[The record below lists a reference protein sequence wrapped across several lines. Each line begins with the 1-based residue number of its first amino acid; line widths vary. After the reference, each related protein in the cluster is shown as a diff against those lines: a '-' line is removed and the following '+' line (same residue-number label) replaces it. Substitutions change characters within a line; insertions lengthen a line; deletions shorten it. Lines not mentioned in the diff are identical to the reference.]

1 MAIGSEWLSV
11 QNYWPEDF
19 LVVFA
24 RQENHNM
31 VAERPFIES
40 QGVCLFFRQW
50 NRHAQGVHSEFH
62 FQASLVLEGIPPHA
76 WEREVAHDLL
86 GTSCLVDT
94 VAPESSSGR
103 DFSAFRL
110 SAWTA
115 NPEAIPSLTRLAIPE
130 PGLKLALPL
139 LKEVQASVFCPDA
152 DPYTPGRTTRAA
164 KGTAGLGVTKE
175 TAAEN
180 LLLRTPGLAA
190 KDLEVDDQAVEEHR
204 GLFDSPLHEY
214 HINVTAELFGKA
226 MPTRENSRERMGC

>member
-1 MAIGSEWLSV
+1 MLMMSGL
-11 QNYWPEDF
+11 
-19 LVVFA
+19 
-24 RQENHNM
+24 
-31 VAERPFIES
+31 
-40 QGVCLFFRQW
+40 
-50 NRHAQGVHSEFH
+50 
-62 FQASLVLEGIPPHA
+62 GI
-76 WEREVAHDLL
+76 
-86 GTSCLVDT
+86 S
-94 VAPESSSGR
+94 SSSGGTEALG
-103 DFSAFRL
+103 SAARPFEVAVPIATAVWEQPRPLKKELWWRRL
-110 SAWTA
+110 
-115 NPEAIPSLTRLAIPE
+115 E
-130 PGLKLALPL
+130 LALPL